1 MFNATNIAP
10 RILLRQS
17 FCNSCHDTVFSC
29 RKKMSKV
36 PIIRAKEI
44 GLYDC
49 PVSVCEIEMI
59 LLQYGQQMLE
69 SNTAAKLN
77 ARETLFAP

>member
-1 MFNATNIAP
+1 
-10 RILLRQS
+10 
-17 FCNSCHDTVFSC
+17 
-29 RKKMSKV
+29 MSKV